1 MRAKA
6 SRASAATFRGAL
18 WVTLVVLCATVAALT
33 LQYFRTFSVLE
44 AESRHLVQTEVAGVM
59 DRYRAGG
66 TAAVVQF
73 IEQRRTRPELRDS
86 VYLLGGPDGGVIAGD
101 IERWPATAKEPG
113 WQVFNIPVSENGGSQ
128 ERRVEAELISLPS
141 GYRLIVGHL
150 ADGREQLRSRYLET
164 LAWSVA
170 ATILIGLVLGWWI
183 SRRALRFVERA
194 AATGERFLAGRLD
207 ERLPVTGRGDEY
219 DRLAEVVNAC
229 FAEVERMIASL
240 RAATDGLAH
249 DLKTPLTRMKARAEL
264 AMLRDAAVDSE
275 FLFAT
280 TRDIDALLKLINDLL
295 ALARVDSLTADAFQP
310 IDLAEIAREAIELY
324 DPVVEAAD
332 RQLVMDLAATP
343 VLGARPLLVQATC
356 NLIDNALKHASGS
369 CSIKIM
375 TCYRG
380 DIAELSVADTGPG
393 IDPEHRD
400 QATDR
405 LVRLDASRS
414 TEGSGLGLSIVAA
427 VARAHGGLLV
437 LEDNE
442 PGLTVSIR
450 LPLAMAATSALPTT
464 RRDPAH
470 PGIAPMGDQTRPRN
484 CLDRKALQ
492 RTVSNND
499 RRSRND

>member
-1 MRAKA
+1 MRTNV
-6 SRASAATFRGAL
+6 SRTSAATFRGAL
-18 WVTLVVLCATVAALT
+18 WVTLVVLCATVTALT

-66 TAAVVQF
+66 AAGVVQF
-73 IEQRRTRPELRDS
+73 INERRTRPELGDS
-86 VYLLGGPDGGVIAGD
+86 VYLLGGPDGTVIAGD
-101 IERWPATAKEPG
+101 LDQWPDTAKRPG
-113 WQVFNIPVSENGGSQ
+113 WQVFNIPAQADGATQ
-128 ERRVEAELISLPS
+128 ERRVEAQLLSLPS

-150 ADGREQLRSRYLET
+150 ADGREQLRARYLET

-170 ATILIGLVLGWWI
+170 ATMLIGLVLGWWI

-194 AATGERFLAGRLD
+194 AATGERFLAGGLD

-219 DRLAEVVNAC
+219 DRLAEVVNSC
-229 FAEVERMIASL
+229 FAEIERMIASL

-264 AMLRDAAVDSE
+264 ALLRDVPADSE

-280 TRDIDALLKLINDLL
+280 TRDIDAMLKLINDLL

-324 DPVVEAAD
+324 DPLIEAAD
-332 RQLVMDLAATP
+332 RELVVDLAAAP
-343 VLGARPLLVQATC
+343 IRGARSLLVQATC
-356 NLIDNALKHASGS
+356 NLIDNALKHASG
-369 CSIKIM
+369 CRSIKIM
-375 TCYRG
+375 TCHRG
-380 DIAELSVADTGPG
+380 NTAELSVADTGPG
-393 IDPEHRD
+393 IDPEHHDR
-400 QATDR
+400 ATDR

-437 LEDNE
+437 LEDNA
-442 PGLTVSIR
+442 PGLIVSIR
-450 LPLAMAATSALPTT
+450 LPVAMTATSVLPMA
-464 RRDPAH
+464 RRDPSHRGNVPA
-470 PGIAPMGDQTRPRN
+470 GDQVPG
-484 CLDRKALQ
+484 AA
-492 RTVSNND
+492 TVD
-499 RRSRND
+499 RRSRTETSNAIRRRR